1 MISDARNHHALS
13 VTDAGRPVL
22 GGNYVVGHVLVQGV
36 DPILMTEARW
46 TLTALLLGLLYRRQ
60 IAASRHLLRENAPA
74 VLVLTLCGQVSF
86 PLTLYIGLQTTSAL
100 NAAIYMS
107 ATPSMVLLINRL
119 IFRDPVSARNWLG
132 VIFSTLGVMIL
143 LFQGNPLHATS
154 LHRFSVGDLWA
165 MGSALSW
172 ALYCSL
178 LRLKDRRIPAN
189 GFVAVSSL
197 LGALILLPIVIF
209 WLMRH
214 PAQDWMAWREPLFLI
229 GLAYLVI
236 FPSWL
241 AYLFWNKGIAA
252 IGATRGEIYTHIIPL
267 SGGVLS
273 ILFLHTQPQA
283 WHLFSALF
291 IMVGIGICSLEKRQ
305 AASIRLRG

>member
-1 MISDARNHHALS
+1 MQGISMPYLLLTLAALFW
-13 VTDAGRPVL
+13 
-22 GGNYVVGHVLVQGV
+22 GGNYVVGHILVQGA

-46 TLTALLLGLLYRRQ
+46 ALTALLLVVLYHRQ
-60 IAASRHLLRENAPA
+60 ISESRVLLRKNAPT
-74 VLVLTLCGQVSF
+74 LLILTLCGQVSF

-107 ATPSMVLLINRL
+107 ATPCMVLIINRL
-119 IFRDPVSARNWLG
+119 IFHDRVSRRNWLG
-132 VIFSTLGVMIL
+132 VIFSTAGVLIL
-143 LFQGNPLHATS
+143 LLQGNLLHPEGLRS
-154 LHRFSVGDLWA
+154 FQSGDLWA

-178 LRLKDRRIPAN
+178 LRNKDRRIPAN
-189 GFVAVSSL
+189 AFVAVSSL
-197 LGALILLPIVIF
+197 VGALLLIPVVIL
-209 WLMRH
+209 WLVRQ
-214 PAQDWMAWREPLFLI
+214 PALSFAAYHDAFFLS

-267 SGGVLS
+267 SGGILS
-273 ILFLHTQPQA
+273 ILFLHTPPHVY
-283 WHLFSALF
+283 HLASALL
-291 IMVGIGICSLEKRQ
+291 IMTGIGICSVEKK
-305 AASIRLRG
+305 ASRT